1 MVSPGWRGR
10 PALPPVG
17 RAQAPLVRRVADEP
31 QAVDP
36 SRASWPLW
44 RIAAMPWATRPVSA
58 SRHRDLRYTAGTVP
72 IGVITFDFDP
82 LLRLG
87 DDVVVRWQAVA
98 LAVVF
103 LMVLVV
109 VALVA
114 RRRGLRSDDLLS
126 ITVGAV
132 PGAVVGGRI
141 GYLLVHPDAFAAGPH
156 TFIEPTVGGLELAT
170 AVVGGLLTGA
180 YVAVLLG
187 ASVRAWARVVAIP
200 LLIALAAGKL
210 AMVLGGSG
218 QGLPTDH
225 AWATAYVGPG
235 PWGSLAP
242 ELASHPSQVYE
253 AAGTLA
259 VAVILVMV
267 IASGAVGTG
276 GRIRTADGRLLL
288 LAIAGWAVVRTAV
301 STTWRDP
308 LGPGPLPAGGWLA
321 LAVAGGA
328 IALVMV
334 DTWLGWRKASA
345 GEPDPDAAV
354 PDWPDPAMR
363 PRF

>member
-1 MVSPGWRGR
+1 M
-10 PALPPVG
+10 
-17 RAQAPLVRRVADEP
+17 
-31 QAVDP
+31 
-36 SRASWPLW
+36 
-44 RIAAMPWATRPVSA
+44 
-58 SRHRDLRYTAGTVP
+58 P

-87 DDVVVRWQAVA
+87 DDLVVRWQAVA
-98 LAVVF
+98 LAVAF
-103 LMVLVV
+103 IMVLVV

-126 ITVGAV
+126 IVVGAV

-156 TFIEPTVGGLELAT
+156 TFIDPAVGGLELAT
-170 AVVGGLLTGA
+170 GVVGGLLTGA

-200 LLIALAAGKL
+200 LLVALAAGKL
-210 AMVLGGSG
+210 AMVTAGSG
-218 QGLPTDH
+218 QGLPTDL

-235 PWGSLAP
+235 PWGSIAP
-242 ELASHPSQVYE
+242 DLASHPSQAYE

-259 VAVILVMV
+259 VAVVLVMA
-267 IASGAVGTG
+267 IAAGLAGTG

-288 LAIAGWAVVRTAV
+288 LAIAGWAVVRAVV

-308 LGPGPLPAGGWLA
+308 VGPGPLPAGGWLA
-321 LAVAGGA
+321 LVVAAGAVV
-328 IALVMV
+328 LVAV
-334 DTWLGWRKASA
+334 DTWLGRRRVAA
-345 GEPDPDAAV
+345 GEPDPESAV
-354 PDWPDPAMR
+354 PDWPDPATR